1 MTPRLPTVVA
11 LLALLSVPLHA
22 EPEGARLPG
31 VVFVVEG
38 IGGWDVMHSAVHWSL
53 PRAGVSHEIRS
64 FVWTHGKGQMFR
76 DLQDLRHM
84 LRKARV
90 LADEVTE
97 YHLLHPERPIYL
109 LGKSGGSGV
118 VLEAA
123 ALLPPATL
131 ERIILLSAAVTPG
144 YDLRPALRAT
154 RGEIISFHSQHDQFI
169 LGWGTQQF
177 GTIDRHY
184 GRSAGLTGFVIPDD
198 LSMSDRELYQRLV
211 QIPWSADMI
220 LDGYLGRHIG
230 TSMPGFMAKEVAPWL
245 MP

>member
-1 MTPRLPTVVA
+1 MTFAFPTVMA
-11 LLALLSVPLHA
+11 LLALLALPLHA
-22 EPEGARLPG
+22 EPEGEHLSG

-38 IGGWDVMHSAVHWSL
+38 IGGWDVMHSSVHWSL
-53 PRAGVSHEIRS
+53 PRAGVRHEIRS
-64 FVWTHGKGQMFR
+64 FIWTHGKGQMFK

-84 LRKARV
+84 LRKAHE
-90 LADEVTE
+90 LAAEVID
-97 YHLLHPERPIYL
+97 YHLQYPERPIYL

-123 ALLPPATL
+123 ALLPAATL
-131 ERIILLSAAVTPG
+131 ERIILLSAAVAPG

-154 RGEIISFHSQHDQFI
+154 RQEIVSFHSHHDQFI

-184 GRSAGLTGFVIPDD
+184 GRSAGLQGFVVPDE
-198 LSMSDRELYQRLV
+198 LSTTDRVLYQRLV
-211 QIPWSADMI
+211 QIPWTADMI
-220 LDGYLGRHIG
+220 RAGHLGRHIG
-230 TSMPGFMAKEVAPWL
+230 TSMPGFMAREVAPWL